1 MNPARR
7 LLLAGAVLPL
17 PALGQTSASMWQSP
31 NAAAAW
37 IALIGAGITL
47 IGTIIGLIWNAR
59 LSRRLEA
66 DRVKAAADLARLNN
80 NLAAR
85 LETEKSQLAGELA
98 RLNSELARAAAREKT
113 ELDARTK
120 YEFDARQRLYQQ
132 VEPALFL
139 LGEVAEQGLH
149 RIRNLALAAR
159 RGHLGSGPESWT
171 AVHADNY
178 YLHSTSFRLIRP
190 LACHRLLMERVT
202 QVDFSLDD
210 EIKTVMVLLKAY
222 RDVLSSPFELAA
234 RQPARP
240 YAYLHAAPEMLPE
253 IRDERVQRMQH
264 IYVDQLENAVDA
276 LVTAEPAGLRLK
288 RFSAFR
294 AELDDAAKDTARLF
308 FLPRY
313 ITEGFA
319 PDTRPVLWRAILA
332 CALLLKAM
340 LDLLAARR
348 SEAGAPPL
356 AELLPRIRAEAW
368 TEELGWTGGAGAKVA
383 LAAELD
389 AALASLLGRLDDP
402 LLHLRPDQAA
412 G

>member
-1 MNPARR
+1 MSPARR
-7 LLLAGAVLPL
+7 LRLAGAALPL
-17 PALGQTSASMWQSP
+17 PALAQPPASMWQSA

-37 IALIGAGITL
+37 IALIATGITFA
-47 IGTIIGLIWNAR
+47 GTVVGLIWNAR
-59 LSRRLEA
+59 TSRRLEA
-66 DRVKAAADLARLNN
+66 DRASGAAA
-80 NLAAR
+80 
-85 LETEKSQLAGELA
+85 LA

-171 AVHADNY
+171 AIHADNY

-210 EIKTVMVLLKAY
+210 GIRAAMVLLKAY

-234 RQPARP
+234 RPPARP
-240 YAYLHAAPEMLPE
+240 YAYLHAAPGALPQ
-253 IRDERVQRMQH
+253 IGDERVQRMQH
-264 IYVDQLENAVDA
+264 VYVDQLENAVDA
-276 LVTAEPAGLRLK
+276 LVTAEPGGLRLK

-294 AELDDAAKDTARLF
+294 AELDDPAKDTARLF
-308 FLPRY
+308 FLPGY

-332 CALLLKAM
+332 GALLLKAM

-348 SEAGAPPL
+348 SGAGTPPPAALL
-356 AELLPRIRAEAW
+356 ARARAETW
-368 TEELGWTGGAGAKVA
+368 TDDLVWTGGADAKAA

-402 LLHLRPDQAA
+402 LLHLRPVRGA

>member
-1 MNPARR
+1 MSALRR
-7 LLLAGAVLPL
+7 LLLAGVALPL
-17 PALGQTSASMWQSP
+17 PAFAQAAPGMWHSA

-37 IALIGAGITL
+37 IALVGTGITFV
-47 IGTIIGLIWNAR
+47 GTIVGLVWNAR
-59 LSRRLEA
+59 TSRRLEA
-66 DRVKAAADLARLNN
+66 ERARAASDLATMN
-80 NLAAR
+80 
-85 LETEKSQLAGELA
+85 SGFAGQLA
-98 RLNSELARAAAREKT
+98 RLNSDLARAAAREKT
-113 ELDARTK
+113 ELDARTR

-159 RGHLGSGPESWT
+159 RGHLGSGPNSWT
-171 AVHADNY
+171 SVHADNY

-210 EIKTVMVLLKAY
+210 GIKAVMVLLKAY

-234 RQPARP
+234 RPPARP
-240 YAYLHAAPEMLPE
+240 YAYLHAAPGALPQ
-253 IRDERVQRMQH
+253 IGDERVERMQH

-276 LVTAEPAGLRLK
+276 LVAAEPTGLRLK

-294 AELDDAAKDTARLF
+294 AEMDDPAKDVARLF
-308 FLPRY
+308 FLPGY

-348 SEAGAPPL
+348 SEAGAPSLPV
-356 AELLPRIRAEAW
+356 LLTRIRAEAW
-368 TEELGWTGGAGAKVA
+368 TDALTWTADADAKVA

-402 LLHLRPDQAA
+402 LLHLRPDRSA

>member
-1 MNPARR
+1 MSPARR
-7 LLLAGAVLPL
+7 LLLAGAALPL
-17 PALGQTSASMWQSP
+17 PALAQAPASMWQSA

-37 IALIGAGITL
+37 IALIATGVTFAGTVV
-47 IGTIIGLIWNAR
+47 GLIWNAR
-59 LSRRLEA
+59 TSRRLEA
-66 DRVKAAADLARLNN
+66 DRASGAAA
-80 NLAAR
+80 
-85 LETEKSQLAGELA
+85 LA
-98 RLNSELARAAAREKT
+98 RLNSELARTAAHEKT
-113 ELDARTK
+113 ELDARTR

-159 RGHLGSGPESWT
+159 RSHLGSGPDSWT
-171 AVHADNY
+171 AIHADNY

-210 EIKTVMVLLKAY
+210 GIRAAMVLLKAY

-234 RQPARP
+234 RPPARP
-240 YAYLHAAPEMLPE
+240 YAYLHAAPGALPQ
-253 IRDERVQRMQH
+253 IGDERVQRMQH
-264 IYVDQLENAVDA
+264 VYVDQLENAVDA
-276 LVTAEPAGLRLK
+276 LVTAEPGGLRLK

-294 AELDDAAKDTARLF
+294 AELDDPAKDTARLF

-332 CALLLKAM
+332 SALLLKAM

-348 SEAGAPPL
+348 SEAPPPPPAAL
-356 AELLPRIRAEAW
+356 MARVRAEAW
-368 TEELGWTGGAGAKVA
+368 TDDLAWTGGADAKAA
-383 LAAELD
+383 LSAELD
-389 AALASLLGRLDDP
+389 AELASLLGRLDDP
-402 LLHLRPDQAA
+402 LLHLRPDRGA

>member
-1 MNPARR
+1 MSPARR
-7 LLLAGAVLPL
+7 LLLAGAALPL
-17 PALGQTSASMWQSP
+17 PALAQPPASMWQSA

-37 IALIGAGITL
+37 IALIATGITFA
-47 IGTIIGLIWNAR
+47 GTVVGLIWNAR
-59 LSRRLEA
+59 TSRRLEA
-66 DRVKAAADLARLNN
+66 DRASGAAA
-80 NLAAR
+80 
-85 LETEKSQLAGELA
+85 LA

-210 EIKTVMVLLKAY
+210 GIRAAMVLLKAY

-234 RQPARP
+234 RPPARP
-240 YAYLHAAPEMLPE
+240 YAYLHAAPGALPQ
-253 IRDERVQRMQH
+253 IGDERVQRMQH
-264 IYVDQLENAVDA
+264 VYVDQLENAVDA
-276 LVTAEPAGLRLK
+276 LVTAEPGGLRLK

-294 AELDDAAKDTARLF
+294 AELDDPAKDTARLF
-308 FLPRY
+308 FLPGY
-313 ITEGFA
+313 ITEGLA

-332 CALLLKAM
+332 GALLLKAM

-348 SEAGAPPL
+348 SGAGTPPPAALL
-356 AELLPRIRAEAW
+356 ARARAETWTDDLAW
-368 TEELGWTGGAGAKVA
+368 TVGADAKAV

-402 LLHLRPDQAA
+402 LLHLRPVRGA

>member
-1 MNPARR
+1 MSPARR
-7 LLLAGAVLPL
+7 LLLAGAALPL
-17 PALGQTSASMWQSP
+17 PALAQPPASMWQSA

-37 IALIGAGITL
+37 IALIATGITFA
-47 IGTIIGLIWNAR
+47 GTVVGLIWNAR
-59 LSRRLEA
+59 TSRRLEA
-66 DRVKAAADLARLNN
+66 DRASGAAA
-80 NLAAR
+80 
-85 LETEKSQLAGELA
+85 LA

-210 EIKTVMVLLKAY
+210 GIRAAMVLLKAY

-234 RQPARP
+234 RPPARP
-240 YAYLHAAPEMLPE
+240 YAYLHAAPGALPQ
-253 IRDERVQRMQH
+253 IGDERVQRMQH
-264 IYVDQLENAVDA
+264 VYVDQLENAVDA
-276 LVTAEPAGLRLK
+276 LVTAEPGGLRLK

-294 AELDDAAKDTARLF
+294 AELDDPAKDTARLF
-308 FLPRY
+308 FLPGY

-332 CALLLKAM
+332 GALLLKAM

-348 SEAGAPPL
+348 SGAGTPPPAALL
-356 AELLPRIRAEAW
+356 ARARAETWTDDLAW
-368 TEELGWTGGAGAKVA
+368 TVGADAKAV

-402 LLHLRPDQAA
+402 LLHLRPVRGA